1 MMKHSKCILCNSV
14 EISELKDYERH
25 QLSKCKTCGFVF
37 MSRIP
42 SNDELHDHYK
52 LYSYATD
59 RTVSPLTI
67 DSYNKLLDGME
78 KYRKLNTLIDVGCG
92 KGWFLLEARKRGW
105 DVYGTEFSDEAI
117 KICIENGIKM
127 EKGDLN
133 ALTFGN
139 VKFDIVFSS
148 EVIEHVNNPVNQ
160 FEQMYEILR
169 PGGLLYLTTPNFNC
183 YLRYKYKAN
192 YTIIEYPEHL
202 SYYTK
207 STMHLGLTKAGFR
220 KRKLL
225 TTGVSISRAS
235 FSSGGREPFAVI
247 VSKDEKLRALM
258 VENRFMMWIK
268 KCVNVFL
275 SLTGLGIT
283 LKAYYIKPT

>member
-1 MMKHSKCILCNSV
+1 MIHTLCILCHSSDIYNLSG
-14 EISELKDYERH
+14 YEKH
-25 QLSKCKTCGFVF
+25 QLSKCGTCGFVF
-37 MSRIP
+37 MTRIP
-42 SNDELHDHYK
+42 TNDELESHYK
-52 LYSYATD
+52 LYSYASNSV
-59 RTVSPLTI
+59 VSPLTI
-67 DSYNKLLDGME
+67 NSYQLLLDEME
-78 KYRKLNTLIDVGCG
+78 IYRKNNTIIDVGCG

-117 KICIENGIKM
+117 KVCKENGIKM

-133 ALTFGN
+133 ASAFGS

-148 EVIEHVNNPVNQ
+148 EVIEHVNNPVTQ
-160 FEQMYEILR
+160 FEQMFEILR

-207 STMHLGLTKAGFR
+207 STMHLGLTNAGFR
-220 KRKLL
+220 KKKLL

-235 FSSGGREPFAVI
+235 FSSGGTAPVAVI

-258 VENRFMMWIK
+258 VENRFMIRIK
-268 KCVNVFL
+268 KCVNFFL